1 MGWKENFQAQ
11 ACQKQGIQNGTDDR
25 MNGQCLFLCSETGR
39 YRQKGEDKVD
49 MSVYRR
55 REERE
60 DMEDS
65 VFGRSHDSMELMA
78 ELGSTGY
85 MQRFYEFLQGK
96 FHPEKIMDKDA
107 PNLSG
112 DQAWHVIYCMQEY
125 FGVFDDRFERCRE
138 CDTIFDSY
146 EEGTAIT
153 EDTEPVEK
161 YTLCEGRYVYRF
173 TEEEYGHYC
182 EDCRPD

>member
-1 MGWKENFQAQ
+1 MALIIRMIVSAFFVSCDKGKYERKGAGNV
-11 ACQKQGIQNGTDDR
+11 DR
-25 MNGQCLFLCSETGR
+25 LG
-39 YRQKGEDKVD
+39 YRQTKGG
-49 MSVYRR
+49 S
-55 REERE
+55 E
-60 DMEDS
+60 DMEDG
-65 VFGRSHDSMELMA
+65 VFGRGHDSMELMA

-96 FHPEKIMDKDA
+96 FHPENITAEDA

-146 EEGTAIT
+146 EEGTVIN
-153 EDTEPVEK
+153 EDTEPVERD
-161 YTLCEGRYVYRF
+161 TFCEGRYLHQF

>member
-1 MGWKENFQAQ
+1 
-11 ACQKQGIQNGTDDR
+11 
-25 MNGQCLFLCSETGR
+25 
-39 YRQKGEDKVD
+39 

-85 MQRFYEFLQGK
+85 MQRFYEFLQRK
-96 FHPEKIMDKDA
+96 FHPEKIMTKDA

-125 FGVFDDRFERCRE
+125 FGVFDDRFERCR
-138 CDTIFDSY
+138 
-146 EEGTAIT
+146 
-153 EDTEPVEK
+153 V
-161 YTLCEGRYVYRF
+161 CEGKRR
-173 TEEEYGHYC
+173 EEDQCKGKGLLHL
-182 EDCRPD
+182 

>member
-1 MGWKENFQAQ
+1 
-11 ACQKQGIQNGTDDR
+11 
-25 MNGQCLFLCSETGR
+25 
-39 YRQKGEDKVD
+39 
-49 MSVYRR
+49 
-55 REERE
+55 
-60 DMEDS
+60 
-65 VFGRSHDSMELMA
+65 MELMA